1 MMYSSKWMI
10 KPANKVHILSH
21 PVIIKNEHTI
31 IAVVDMLYVTK
42 EPFRIDLYFCGL
54 IEMYANLLSWP
65 IGIEI
70 FAIFVELVGKILLLS
85 MSKMVV

>member
-1 MMYSSKWMI
+1 
-10 KPANKVHILSH
+10 
-21 PVIIKNEHTI
+21 
-31 IAVVDMLYVTK
+31 
-42 EPFRIDLYFCGL
+42 
-54 IEMYANLLSWP
+54 MYANLLSWP

>member
-54 IEMYANLLSWP
+54 I
-65 IGIEI
+65 
-70 FAIFVELVGKILLLS
+70 
-85 MSKMVV
+85 